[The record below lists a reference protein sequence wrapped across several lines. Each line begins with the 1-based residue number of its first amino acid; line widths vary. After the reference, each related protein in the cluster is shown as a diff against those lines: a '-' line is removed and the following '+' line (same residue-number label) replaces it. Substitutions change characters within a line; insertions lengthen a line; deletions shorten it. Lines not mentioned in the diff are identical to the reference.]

1 MELAPDPPEIV
12 PLTVKDDSSF
22 LNSYSST
29 NFIVLLVRLFILKKV
44 SSTLQ
49 ITSTIAFPIPK
60 IFILSFFCFN
70 WSFSIRITSGT
81 DFTS

>member
-1 MELAPDPPEIV
+1 MKILGIGNAIV
-12 PLTVKDDSSF
+12 DVICKVDENFLVK
-22 LNSYSST
+22 
-29 NFIVLLVRLFILKKV
+29 KA

-70 WSFSIRITSGT
+70 WFLSIRITSGT